1 MGFIRNP
8 QVANSPIAN
17 SSTEGADVSAAVG
30 AGVTATIFGA
40 GGLYTEGY
48 YIIIQNVGTV
58 NLEVLFNSSGAGLIL
73 YPASTFEV
81 AVSEGS
87 KVLLKNTTPAVTGT
101 DGAAQVTLFA

>member
-40 GGLYTEGY
+40 GGLYTEWY

-81 AVSEGS
+81 ALSEGTT
-87 KVLLKNTTPAVTGT
+87 LYLKNGT
-101 DGAAQVTLFA
+101 ASAGGAQVTLFA